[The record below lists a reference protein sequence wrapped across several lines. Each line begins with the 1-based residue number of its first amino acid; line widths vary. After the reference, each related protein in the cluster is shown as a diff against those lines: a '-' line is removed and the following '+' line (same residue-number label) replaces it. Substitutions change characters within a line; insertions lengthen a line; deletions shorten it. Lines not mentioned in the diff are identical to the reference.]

1 MGFAA
6 LSLSSVQFRH
16 LSNTKEIPVAVGFE
30 ATMLD
35 FCELLPHTPISPV
48 RIHRIELDTSQYL

>member
-6 LSLSSVQFRH
+6 LSLSFVQFRH
-16 LSNTKEIPVAVGFE
+16 FSNKIQIPEAVGFE
-30 ATMLD
+30 ATTLD
-35 FCELLPHTPISPV
+35 FCELLPHAPISPV